1 MMPPRWCE
9 MIFRLGKRS
18 MMPEN
23 TSRASAAP
31 VSNGQ
36 PITLQISYF
45 ETASVRQPL
54 LDVVE
59 RRDLLHALSEI
70 LLSRGRPQH
79 QFVDAL
85 GKEMIERV
93 DVAHS
98 STRLPPTPPGPD
110 LTRQQWTPGVTSLSA
125 GRGDDRLLV
134 EVLPFARLV
143 EDRG

>member
-1 MMPPRWCE
+1 MLGPGEPVERRHAE
-9 MIFRLGKRS
+9 TDDLGIIGKRIDD
-18 MMPEN
+18 
-23 TSRASAAP
+23 A
-31 VSNGQ
+31 
-36 PITLQISYF
+36 
-45 ETASVRQPL
+45 QPL

-143 EDRG
+143 EDRGRVDELERALVQGRLDGSAHGDE